1 MILLKNLRNAST
13 GLSTNGKSPI
23 ISTAPPFVPSI
34 NSGQTL
40 RSSKDERSVFHQENR
55 IISFARDPILFLAKA
70 LLALD
75 LVLWLCWLPV
85 ILRVHTIPLLLNRL
99 SRSEKHIRRMPMGS
113 WDVVGIVTR
122 ICNLRPF
129 RSRFFPKVCLR
140 QSLTLYR
147 TLSQMGYPVEIHFG
161 TLKDGEDFYGH
172 SWVTIHGEPLADTA
186 RSGVFRVLYSYPY
199 NPLSSGWD
207 RD

>member
-1 MILLKNLRNAST
+1 MS
-13 GLSTNGKSPI
+13 
-23 ISTAPPFVPSI
+23 
-34 NSGQTL
+34 
-40 RSSKDERSVFHQENR
+40 R

-85 ILRVHTIPLLLNRL
+85 MLRVHTIPMLLNRL
-99 SRSEKHIRRMPMGS
+99 ARSEKHIRRTPMGLR
-113 WDVVGIVTR
+113 DVVGIVTR

-161 TLKDGEDFYGH
+161 ALKDGEDLYGH
-172 SWVTIHGEPLADTA
+172 SWVTMHGEPLADTA
-186 RSGVFRVLYSYPY
+186 RSGVFKVVYSYPY
-199 NPLSSGWD
+199 NTLSSGGIEIE
-207 RD
+207 RSKHKPIFNES